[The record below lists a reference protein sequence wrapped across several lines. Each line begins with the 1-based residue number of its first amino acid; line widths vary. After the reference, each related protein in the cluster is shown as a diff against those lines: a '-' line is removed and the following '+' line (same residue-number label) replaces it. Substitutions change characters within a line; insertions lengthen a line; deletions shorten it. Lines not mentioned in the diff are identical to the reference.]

1 MKQTLS
7 LVLVI
12 SASVLLAQD
21 NNAPKG
27 PSQNNTK
34 PATEQT
40 VVAGV
45 SAGSTEI
52 SFSWSRTQR

>member
-1 MKQTLS
+1 MKQTLP

-34 PATEQT
+34 LPQNRQWLQA
-40 VVAGV
+40 V

-52 SFSWSRTQR
+52 SFS